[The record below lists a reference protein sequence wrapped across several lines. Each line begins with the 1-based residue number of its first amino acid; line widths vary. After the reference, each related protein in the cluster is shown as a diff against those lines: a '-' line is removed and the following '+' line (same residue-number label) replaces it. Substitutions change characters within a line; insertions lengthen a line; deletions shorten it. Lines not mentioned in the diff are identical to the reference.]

1 MNRRDFI
8 VFVGGAAVVWP
19 LAARAQQGG
28 RMRRIGVLMALAPS
42 DPEAQ
47 QRVNAFEAGLRDLG
61 WVEGRNL
68 RIDYRWA
75 PGDPSALRA
84 QAAELIGST
93 PDLILAHSTPV
104 VAALRQDGLA
114 VPILFVQV
122 TDPVGSSFVP
132 NFTRPG
138 GHLTGFTS
146 FEFTIGSKW
155 LEALKLVA
163 PAVTR
168 VALLFDPDVA
178 PFAPMFWQPVKD
190 AAPAFDVMPMQL
202 PVRDV
207 AQIDGAI
214 AKFAADGNGGL
225 MVLPDVNTIYHRDRI
240 IALAARHRLPAV
252 YPFRLFAASGG
263 LMSYG
268 SDVADIYRRAAGYVD
283 RIFKGAIIGDLP
295 VQAPS
300 KFELVIN
307 LKTATALGL
316 TVPPLLLARAD
327 EVIE

>member
-1 MNRRDFI
+1 MLRRDCI
-8 VFVGGAAVVWP
+8 ILVVGAATWP
-19 LAARAQQGG
+19 LAGRAQQGG

-47 QRVNAFEAGLRDLG
+47 LRVNAFEAGLRDLG

-122 TDPVGSSFVP
+122 TDPVDSGFVP

-155 LEALKLVA
+155 LEALKHVA

-168 VALLFDPDVA
+168 VALLFNPDVA
-178 PFAPMFWQPVKD
+178 PFAPKFWQPVKD
-190 AAPAFDVMPMQL
+190 AAPSFDVTPMQL
-202 PVRDV
+202 PVRNV
-207 AQIDGAI
+207 AEIDGAI

-225 MVLPDVNTIYHRDRI
+225 MILPDVSTIYHRELI

-252 YPFRLFAASGG
+252 YPFRVFAASGG

-268 SDVADIYRRAAGYVD
+268 SDVFDIYRRAAGYVD
-283 RIFKGAIIGDLP
+283 RIFKGAAVGDLP
-295 VQAPS
+295 VQAPD

-307 LKTATALGL
+307 LRTANALGL